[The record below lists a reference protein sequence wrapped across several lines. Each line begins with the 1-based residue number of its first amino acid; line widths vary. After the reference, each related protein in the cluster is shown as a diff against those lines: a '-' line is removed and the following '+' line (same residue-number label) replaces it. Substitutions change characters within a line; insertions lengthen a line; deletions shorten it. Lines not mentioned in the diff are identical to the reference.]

1 MTRSKQLK
9 RLLLALVLGIWSVVA
24 YEVTETLA
32 SGAKEELPQEARDTT
47 REVRQ
52 FVYRDEV
59 NDPFFGKS
67 LSQDSSRSHR
77 PAIAIAW
84 TPPPLTL
91 SGIMGKK
98 GKLSALF
105 EATTGEVSFLVE
117 GDTLAGMK
125 ILKISSGGITYCYKN
140 QKRTISLDGQ

>member
-32 SGAKEELPQEARDTT
+32 SGAKEELPPEARDTT

-59 NDPFFGKS
+59 KDPFFGKS
-67 LSQDSSRSHR
+67 LSQDS
-77 PAIAIAW
+77 
-84 TPPPLTL
+84 
-91 SGIMGKK
+91 
-98 GKLSALF
+98 
-105 EATTGEVSFLVE
+105 
-117 GDTLAGMK
+117 
-125 ILKISSGGITYCYKN
+125 
-140 QKRTISLDGQ
+140 